1 MGSPTAFYRVLVPLL
16 KCEVPD
22 MRDSVVQALGRIN
35 HMAIMDLMS
44 EVSLRRLSNKGD
56 CLRRLALF
64 SNG

>member
-44 EVSLRRLSNKGD
+44 EVSLRRL
-56 CLRRLALF
+56 F
-64 SNG
+64 